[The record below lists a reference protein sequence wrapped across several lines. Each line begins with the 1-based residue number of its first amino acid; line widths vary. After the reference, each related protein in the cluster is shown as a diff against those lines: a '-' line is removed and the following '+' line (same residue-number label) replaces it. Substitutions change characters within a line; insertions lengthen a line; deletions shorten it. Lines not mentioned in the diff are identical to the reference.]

1 MGELDCLL
9 CVSVNQLK
17 TIRSV
22 SSALTLK
29 QLLWVVN
36 LPCLCPTLATVQA
49 EMFCKEPNAV
59 SWLHLFIKLILHAPH
74 THTNTW
80 NYFIQWSKCCGR
92 CHESET
98 CLGAAMG
105 RCHDSR
111 ISFNIFLA
119 IYFVFLFR
127 FCSLFPQHAAVAATA
142 ACFGCR
148 LQWHL
153 KHKVQ
158 GKQAWEGA
166 LQHCNQQCHSSSSST
181 SSCRKGISF

>member
-1 MGELDCLL
+1 MSCKFALSLPNFGHCASWNVLQRTQRC
-9 CVSVNQLK
+9 QLAAPFYK
-17 TIRSV
+17 AHT
-22 SSALTLK
+22 
-29 QLLWVVN
+29 
-36 LPCLCPTLATVQA
+36 PCTT
-49 EMFCKEPNAV
+49 
-59 SWLHLFIKLILHAPH
+59 H

-158 GKQAWEGA
+158 GKQAWEGP